1 MVLPLINPKIVS
13 LNALIVVLK
22 TTENMSNIKRAMDEI
37 KARGWPVT
45 NESLEKLNK
54 ERDRKKLR
62 AIQKLTQLIT
72 EEYATN
78 E

>member
-1 MVLPLINPKIVS
+1 
-13 LNALIVVLK
+13 
-22 TTENMSNIKRAMDEI
+22 MSNIKRAMDEI

-54 ERDRKKLR
+54 ERDKKKLK